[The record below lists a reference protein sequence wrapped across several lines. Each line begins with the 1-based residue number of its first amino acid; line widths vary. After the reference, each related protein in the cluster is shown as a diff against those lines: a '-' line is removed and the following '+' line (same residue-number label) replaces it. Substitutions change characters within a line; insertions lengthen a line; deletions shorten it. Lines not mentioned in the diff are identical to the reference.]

1 MELAAWPDKK
11 DDGRATRVSHPKEI
25 SPMTLPQHDPAWLE
39 RMYNNRALVPDH
51 MDYLQRWA
59 RDSAQVRANAP
70 CVLDVAYGTAAGE
83 TLDIFPAAGASGATA
98 APVPVLMFIHG
109 GYWRS
114 LDKSDHSFIAPPF
127 TRAGFC
133 VVIVNY
139 ALCPGTPAAPVTIPR
154 ILRQM
159 EEAMVWAWHHVGAHG
174 GDRSRITVAG
184 HSAGGQLAAMLL
196 TSVWSLIGKGLPDG
210 LVRNALSI
218 SGVHDLEP
226 IMHTP
231 MFQADLKLTDQQV
244 LQCSPARLLEP
255 AVGTLYCAV
264 GGDESPEFLRQNQL
278 MQDAWGSHF
287 VPRSVALPGL
297 NHFSVLDAL
306 ARPGHDLH
314 HMAQNLLRA

>member
-1 MELAAWPDKK
+1 
-11 DDGRATRVSHPKEI
+11 
-25 SPMTLPQHDPAWLE
+25 MTLPLYDPAWLE

-51 MDYLQRWA
+51 MDYFERWA
-59 RDSAQVRANAP
+59 RDSAQVRANIP
-70 CVLDVAYGTAAGE
+70 CALDVAYGTGVGE
-83 TLDIFPAAGASGATA
+83 TLDVFPSARTTGG
-98 APVPVLMFIHG
+98 PVPVLVFIHG

-127 TRAGFC
+127 TQAGCC
-133 VVIVNY
+133 VVVVNY
-139 ALCPGTPAAPVTIPR
+139 ALCPGTPDAPVNIPH
-154 ILRQM
+154 IARQM
-159 EEAMVWAWHHVGAHG
+159 EKALGWVWHQIAAHG
-174 GDRSRITVAG
+174 GDPRRITVAG
-184 HSAGGQLAAMLL
+184 PSAGGQLAALLL
-196 TSVWSLIGKGLPDG
+196 TSVWPLIGKGLPDG

-231 MFQADLKLTDQQV
+231 MYQSVLHLTEQQV

-255 AVGTLYCAV
+255 PTGTLYCAV
-264 GGDESPEFLRQNQL
+264 GADESPEFLRQNQL

-297 NHFSVLDAL
+297 NHFSIVDAL
-306 ARPGHDLH
+306 AKPGHDLH

>member
-1 MELAAWPDKK
+1 
-11 DDGRATRVSHPKEI
+11 
-25 SPMTLPQHDPAWLE
+25 MTLPLYDPAWLE

-51 MDYLQRWA
+51 MDYFERWA
-59 RDSAQVRANAP
+59 RDSAQVRANIP
-70 CVLDVAYGTAAGE
+70 CALDVAYGTGVGE
-83 TLDIFPAAGASGATA
+83 TLDVFPSARTTGG
-98 APVPVLMFIHG
+98 PVPVLVFIHG

-114 LDKSDHSFIAPPF
+114 LDKFDHSFIAPPF
-127 TRAGFC
+127 TQAGFC
-133 VVIVNY
+133 VVVVNY
-139 ALCPGTPAAPVTIPR
+139 ALCPGTPDASVNIPH
-154 ILRQM
+154 IARQM
-159 EEAMVWAWHHVGAHG
+159 EKALGWVWHQIAAHG
-174 GDRSRITVAG
+174 GDPRRITVAG
-184 HSAGGQLAAMLL
+184 HSAGGQLAALLL
-196 TSVWSLIGKGLPDG
+196 TSVWPLIGKGLPDG

-231 MFQADLKLTDQQV
+231 MYQSVLHLTEQQV

-255 AVGTLYCAV
+255 PTGTLYCAV

-297 NHFSVLDAL
+297 NHFSIVDAL
-306 ARPGHDLH
+306 AKPGHDLH

>member
-1 MELAAWPDKK
+1 
-11 DDGRATRVSHPKEI
+11 
-25 SPMTLPQHDPAWLE
+25 MTLPLYDPAWLE

-51 MDYLQRWA
+51 MDYFERWA
-59 RDSAQVRANAP
+59 RDSAQVRAHIP
-70 CVLDVAYGTAAGE
+70 CALDVAYGAGVGE
-83 TLDIFPAAGASGATA
+83 TLDVFPSARTTGG
-98 APVPVLMFIHG
+98 PVPVLVFIHG

-127 TRAGFC
+127 TQAGCC
-133 VVIVNY
+133 VVVVNY
-139 ALCPGTPAAPVTIPR
+139 ALCPGTPDAPVNIPH
-154 ILRQM
+154 IARQM
-159 EEAMVWAWHHVGAHG
+159 EKALGWVWHQIAAHG
-174 GDRSRITVAG
+174 GDPRRITVAG
-184 HSAGGQLAAMLL
+184 HSAGGQLAALLL
-196 TSVWSLIGKGLPDG
+196 TSVWPLICTGLPDG

-231 MFQADLKLTDQQV
+231 MYQSVLHLTEQQV

-255 AVGTLYCAV
+255 PTGTLYCAV
-264 GGDESPEFLRQNQL
+264 GADESPEFLRQNQL

-297 NHFSVLDAL
+297 NHFSIVDAL
-306 ARPGHDLH
+306 AKPGHDLH

>member
-1 MELAAWPDKK
+1 
-11 DDGRATRVSHPKEI
+11 
-25 SPMTLPQHDPAWLE
+25 MTLPLYDPAWLE

-51 MDYLQRWA
+51 MDYFQRWA
-59 RDSAQVRANAP
+59 QDSAQVRANVP
-70 CVLDVAYGTAAGE
+70 CALDVTYGTGVGE
-83 TLDIFPAAGASGATA
+83 TLDVFPSTRTAGV
-98 APVPVLMFIHG
+98 PVPVLVFIHG

-127 TRAGFC
+127 TQAGFC
-133 VVIVNY
+133 VVVVNY
-139 ALCPGTPAAPVTIPR
+139 ALCPGTPQAPVTIPH
-154 ILRQM
+154 IARQM
-159 EEAMVWAWHHVGAHG
+159 EKALGWVWHHIAAHG
-174 GDRSRITVAG
+174 GDPQRITVAG
-184 HSAGGQLAAMLL
+184 HSAGGQLAALLL

-226 IMHTP
+226 VMHTP
-231 MFQADLKLTDQQV
+231 MYQSVLHLTEQQV

-255 AVGTLYCAV
+255 PTGTLYCAV
-264 GGDESPEFLRQNQL
+264 GADESPEFLRQNQL

-297 NHFSVLDAL
+297 NHFSIVDAL
-306 ARPGHDLH
+306 AKPGHDLH